1 MQNKH
6 SLSML
11 SGISYTRSWHLLQNG
26 LVKTMLY
33 SCYLSALSIPPTYA
47 TEIHS
52 AHSQSHQASHHN
64 VAQQHHVITPKH
76 RTTRIIQAKQHTPYQ
91 LPIKNNI
98 DKRLVNFVQRMVSNL
113 HYSSYKLGGTHFDMR
128 RGVYIVDCSVYVDHI
143 LKEVYPHAYSKLVH
157 WSKSK
162 KPTTHHYY
170 HFFNNLSI
178 APQRYWN
185 PVKQVAQLQPGDIL
199 VFRKKKYAGTDG
211 TGHIM
216 IVMDKPV
223 QRKNMFMLRIA
234 DSAPYRHSQDTR
246 HRAKSGIGI
255 GTMVVKVNP
264 HTDQPAA
271 YAWTVGS
278 HWKQN
283 VVFAMAR
290 PLPRYMAPSV

>member
-1 MQNKH
+1 MVPAYAH
-6 SLSML
+6 
-11 SGISYTRSWHLLQNG
+11 
-26 LVKTMLY
+26 TM
-33 SCYLSALSIPPTYA
+33 
-47 TEIHS
+47 EM
-52 AHSQSHQASHHN
+52 
-64 VAQQHHVITPKH
+64 
-76 RTTRIIQAKQHTPYQ
+76 RTTPEQ
-91 LPIKNNI
+91 LPHTTHPEKMLAHATHAMDQNTYLNHRRGNI
-98 DKRLVNFVQRMVSNL
+98 DKRLVNFVQRMISNL

-128 RGVYIVDCSVYVDHI
+128 RGVYIVDCSIYVDHI

-185 PVKQVAQLQPGDIL
+185 PVKHVAQLQPGDIL
-199 VFRKKKYAGTDG
+199 VFRKKKYAGTDR

-223 QRKNMFMLRIA
+223 QRNNMFMLRIA
-234 DSAPYRHSQDTR
+234 DSAPYRHSHDTR
-246 HRAKSGIGI
+246 QRKNSGIGI

-264 HTDQPAA
+264 HTYQPAA

-290 PLPRYMAPSV
+290 PLPNHMVPAL